1 MALPTL
7 EDYDRDFTTHELQ
20 KILRRERDVAIP
32 TNTNKA
38 ARSQL
43 ALEWDKEHLDEAA
56 AAYKDALAKAGVLK
70 AKRLK
75 KVRDQKRRREA
86 GKAEKI
92 EEEKIVVDHDN
103 SDADRTTVGGSDD
116 ETSAGLEHDEDDQ
129 AGDIEDE
136 EKMEAATTRD
146 DTSAP
151 STQAPP
157 PLQSTSTNSL
167 ETSPG
172 EDIERV
178 ESRWQELSGAVT
190 EANRV
195 ATELKALEWQ
205 AKDVYLGKRL
215 E

>member
-38 ARSQL
+38 ARIQL

-70 AKRLK
+70 TKRLK

-86 GKAEKI
+86 AKAEKI
-92 EEEKIVVDHDN
+92 EEEKTVVDHDN
-103 SDADRTTVGGSDD
+103 GDADG
-116 ETSAGLEHDEDDQ
+116 TSAGLEHDEDDQ

-178 ESRWQELSGAVT
+178 ESRWQEFSGAVT